1 MSQLPSRLDGRLIVA
16 AIRILEHRDQH
27 PPTEEEIAA
36 LLDWHED
43 RTRVVTRELA
53 DFGALAAIRSPF
65 EVRYKLQE
73 ELKVE
78 ELPVEPNVADDFA
91 KEIEA
96 FDERATE
103 EADRIEKL
111 LGSDQPPAPEPEK
124 SALEEEFGE
133 FRTKKP
139 KDPFGAD

>member
-133 FRTKKP
+133 FRTRKP
-139 KDPFGAD
+139 KDPFGAG